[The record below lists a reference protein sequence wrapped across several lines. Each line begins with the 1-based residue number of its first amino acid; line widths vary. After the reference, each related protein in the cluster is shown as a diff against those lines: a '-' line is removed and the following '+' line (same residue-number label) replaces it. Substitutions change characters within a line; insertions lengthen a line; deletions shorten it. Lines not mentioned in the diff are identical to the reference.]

1 MSRTKTYQIAL
12 DFWELNGLNWN
23 GVDFWNSDGLN
34 VLALWNVDGL
44 DGLDVLALWNL
55 NSLNG
60 LALWNVDGLDGLE
73 LWELDGLDVLAL
85 WNLNGVDF
93 WNLDGLNLLNW
104 NSLDGLEGIALWN
117 LDGLE
122 GLSALALSA
131 LSVLSDVGEEELS
144 VVGVVIAVGWAS
156 FVVDVFDDWLVGGFD
171 VTLDGWNADD
181 LFVDAWSH
189 DGLVAGAGV
198 GDDSWGWDVAWK
210 TDGWLNFDWG
220 LDVGGD
226 DWNLLVWSWSAVGQS
241 DWVFALDDDV
251 SGDDGGF
258 TGSAGLNSH
267 SVVVVVAG
275 GGGGV
280 GDNDV
285 VGTLASRDDNVI
297 DTLASG
303 YPELIQPERQS
314 KINKLRERERE
325 RKRESSSEEEEEEE
339 ETSHVEKTYG
349 SVDLGNDGQ
358 NDKTLGDHFRNVRIS
373 N

>member
-1 MSRTKTYQIAL
+1 MDLADGAS
-12 DFWELNGLNWN
+12 
-23 GVDFWNSDGLN
+23 GVDWGDDGL
-34 VLALWNVDGL
+34 
-44 DGLDVLALWNL
+44 
-55 NSLNG
+55 
-60 LALWNVDGLDGLE
+60 
-73 LWELDGLDVLAL
+73 
-85 WNLNGVDF
+85 
-93 WNLDGLNLLNW
+93 
-104 NSLDGLEGIALWN
+104 ALWN
-117 LDGLE
+117 LDGLDWNSVDGWD
-122 GLSALALSA
+122 GLDGLDGFGALWDLDGLDGLQLSA
-131 LSVLSDVGEEELS
+131 LSVLSDVGEDDLS
-144 VVGVVIAVGWAS
+144 VEVVVAVGWAS

-226 DWNLLVWSWSAVGQS
+226 DWNLSVWGWSAVGQS

-267 SVVVVVAG
+267 TVVVA
-275 GGGGV
+275 GGGV

-285 VGTLASRDDNVI
+285 VGTLASRDDNVV

-303 YPELIQPERQS
+303 DNNGAGVAL
-314 KINKLRERERE
+314 K
-325 RKRESSSEEEEEEE
+325 KRENLSL
-339 ETSHVEKTYG
+339 Y
-349 SVDLGNDGQ
+349 L
-358 NDKTLGDHFRNVRIS
+358 
-373 N
+373 

>member
-1 MSRTKTYQIAL
+1 MRVQSGFQKVAYMLWVRWAGGRNLTGRRTELNLSL
-12 DFWELNGLNWN
+12 DFWDLDGLNWN

-85 WNLNGVDF
+85 WNLNSLNGLALWNLNGVDF

-104 NSLDGLEGIALWN
+104 NSLDGLEGFALWN

-226 DWNLLVWSWSAVGQS
+226 DWNLLVWGWSAVGQS

-267 SVVVVVAG
+267 AVVVVVVAG

-280 GDNDV
+280 GD
-285 VGTLASRDDNVI
+285 DNVI

-303 YPELIQPERQS
+303 DGNRAAVADLIHPYKSLHIILHKKRQ
-314 KINKLRERERE
+314 
-325 RKRESSSEEEEEEE
+325 
-339 ETSHVEKTYG
+339 
-349 SVDLGNDGQ
+349 Q
-358 NDKTLGDHFRNVRIS
+358 NRQAIWS
-373 N
+373 